1 MGKALQSPLWKW
13 ERERKRVK
21 GGKKKK
27 KEKGSKRKVGKG
39 WGEVEKIGQKEKGG
53 KKIIIICQII
63 K

>member
-21 GGKKKK
+21 GGKKK

-53 KKIIIICQII
+53 KEKKKNCQII